1 MAALVVQITHT
12 RVLREI
18 LRRAIGNREK
28 LFFLSRLGNLR
39 RRRCTV
45 VAYFRDRK
53 RDKTGECCT
62 KQCKNDIQYM
72 DREASCK
79 KNKTHPV
86 LVAEVL
92 VLVVGRGA
100 VNLENKRKKIF
111 FLFKKTRT
119 FSTFPKNQYFLN

>member
-18 LRRAIGNREK
+18 LRRAIGNGEK
-28 LFFLSRLGNLR
+28 LFFLSMLGNLR

-53 RDKTGECCT
+53 GIRRGNVVQSSAKTIYYLDRD
-62 KQCKNDIQYM
+62 
-72 DREASCK
+72 ASCK

-92 VLVVGRGA
+92 VLVVGGGA
-100 VNLENKRKKIF
+100 VNLENKRIKIF
-111 FLFKKTRT
+111 CYLKKRAHTSHSRKT
-119 FSTFPKNQYFLN
+119 NIF

>member
-79 KNKTHPV
+79 KKKTHPV

-92 VLVVGRGA
+92 VLVVGGGA
-100 VNLENKRKKIF
+100 VNLENKRIKIF
-111 FLFKKTRT
+111 CYLKKRAHTSHSRKT
-119 FSTFPKNQYFLN
+119 NIF